1 MFLRSVPLII
11 CLLWL
16 GYEARFSPSFFV
28 STIETSLA
36 SISDGIDDVISGDIP
51 APEATKVASA
61 QGN

>member
-28 STIETSLA
+28 ATLETSLT
-36 SISDGIDDVISGDIP
+36 SISSGIEDAISGDVP
-51 APEATKVASA
+51 APTATKMASA
-61 QGN
+61 EEK

>member
-28 STIETSLA
+28 STLETSLA
-36 SISDGIDDVISGDIP
+36 SISSGIDGAISGDFP
-51 APEATKVASA
+51 APVATKMASA
-61 QGN
+61 QEN